1 MGKKLKTNNKDSKKA
16 NENLNLSSIINKT
29 KKKLS
34 STKKNDLTKLNTTVI
49 FTINSNPLFQEE
61 FEKEYQKRYLFYLRE
76 EFNSK
81 VLTMFFN
88 YISLTKTIP
97 NSYKNN
103 RYFLKEFIKIIFNLL
118 INEIDL
124 VAITLILDSM
134 GWIKEG
140 TDPWKYI
147 YYISLKAKEKF
158 SSENSLSFILKI
170 LEKNNPGFTDS
181 YNKWASKKNDVKGL
195 NVISVAKTNERFRE
209 LMKPIFMNESQNKF
223 INYNEIV
230 IKIIEM
236 SKMKENIVPSKNI
249 KIKENLNDINK
260 IQYPLEPGLLRNSLN
275 PSIIFDGPLR
285 MGQQLDIP
293 PPSNQSFYDSKF
305 LDLSRGGSRNNSS
318 FLLYSSLEQE
328 SFRIQNMKK

>member
-34 STKKNDLTKLNTTVI
+34 STKKNNLTKLNTTVI

-97 NSYKNN
+97 SSYKNN

-134 GWIKEG
+134 GWIKDG

-170 LEKNNPGFTDS
+170 LEKNNPGFIDS
-181 YNKWASKKNDVKGL
+181 YNKWAIKINDVKGL

-209 LMKPIFMNESQNKF
+209 LMKPAFLDGVQKKY

-230 IKIIEM
+230 NKIVGENKKEKTEQINLPVNPLNLYDYG
-236 SKMKENIVPSKNI
+236 SKINIGPNATQENINFQPTNSFNERDLNLFGSKQNSFMGLSLDGDYSRMQSTI
-249 KIKENLNDINK
+249 FNNK
-260 IQYPLEPGLLRNSLN
+260 
-275 PSIIFDGPLR
+275 
-285 MGQQLDIP
+285 
-293 PPSNQSFYDSKF
+293 
-305 LDLSRGGSRNNSS
+305 
-318 FLLYSSLEQE
+318 
-328 SFRIQNMKK
+328 